1 MIESIKAKLWDLLK
15 EKQVS
20 LAMLYDREGRIL
32 WHKGRKIKGKTIHE
46 GEGFSKSC
54 IEKTIQNHSPVEQ
67 ADVVITLSGDGLPQS
82 ARILYVKSLIVQP
95 VTPNVFLYVDSG
107 IKESFSSSDLEVFKV
122 MGHLLGEMIDNIKKR
137 QQDIGGISGTS
148 EAIQKI
154 RELVIKYSLEEE
166 PVLLLGE
173 TGVGKNHIAE
183 LIHRFSGRKGPFTIV
198 HTPSIPESLFESEL
212 FGHKKGAFTGAS
224 DTKKGL
230 AEEAEGGTLFF
241 DEIAEVPISFQ
252 AKLLQF
258 IETKKYRVLGDSKE
272 KTADVRILAASNRSL
287 EQETREKRFRDDL
300 FYRLNVLPIEIPP
313 LRTRKEDIRA
323 LVKENEIH
331 LRGKSIGEEFWQVV
345 LDHDWPGNVRELIHV
360 IKRAGIQLKNPV
372 MGKEIETIIF
382 HHPREKAEEETGSS
396 IEHLREEIRSGK
408 TFWETAWKLFLNRD
422 ISRRDLHGFLEKYYI
437 ESDKNLKIMSR
448 QLNIDEK
455 DYPRFISALH
465 KYDIHPG
472 KG

>member
-1 MIESIKAKLWDLLK
+1 MIESIKTKLWDLLK

-54 IEKTIQNHSPVEQ
+54 IEKTIQNGIPVEQ
-67 ADVVITLSGDGLPQS
+67 ADVIITLSGDGLPQS
-82 ARILYVKSLIVQP
+82 ARILYVKSLMIQP
-95 VTPNVFLYVDSG
+95 IAPNFFLYVDSG
-107 IKESFSSSDLEVFKV
+107 IKEAFSSSDLEVFKV
-122 MGHLLGEMIDNIKKR
+122 MGHLLGEMIDNIKKH
-137 QQDIGGISGTS
+137 QQDIGG
-148 EAIQKI
+148 
-154 RELVIKYSLEEE
+154 ELVVKYSLEEE

-198 HTPSIPESLFESEL
+198 HTPSIPESLFESEI

-224 DTKKGL
+224 ETKKGL
-230 AEEAEGGTLFF
+230 AEEAQGGTLFF

-272 KTADVRILAASNRSL
+272 RTADVRILAASNRRL
-287 EQETREKRFRDDL
+287 EQETREKQFRDDL
-300 FYRLNVLPIEIPP
+300 YYRLNVLPIEIPP
-313 LRTRKEDIRA
+313 LRSRKEDIRA
-323 LVKENEIH
+323 IVKENETH
-331 LRGKSIGEEFWQVV
+331 LRGKCIGEEFWQVV
-345 LDHDWPGNVRELIHV
+345 LDHDWPGNVRELIHA
-360 IKRAGIQLKNPV
+360 IKRAGIQLKSPV
-372 MGKEIETIIF
+372 IGKEIETIIL
-382 HHPREKAEEETGSS
+382 HHPREKDEEGTGSS
-396 IEHLREEIRSGK
+396 IEHLREEIHSGK
-408 TFWETAWKLFLNRD
+408 SFWETAWKHFLNRD
-422 ISRRDLHGFLEKYYI
+422 ISRRDMRGFLEKYYI
-437 ESDKNLKIMSR
+437 EGDKNLKSMSR
-448 QLNIDEK
+448 HLHIEEK

-472 KG
+472 KPKGRALKFFP

>member
-1 MIESIKAKLWDLLK
+1 MIESIKTKLWDLLK

-32 WHKGRKIKGKTIHE
+32 WHKGRKIIGKTIHE

-54 IEKTIQNHSPVEQ
+54 IEKTIQNGSPVEQ
-67 ADVVITLSGDGLPQS
+67 ADVVIALSGDGLPQS
-82 ARILYVKSLIVQP
+82 ARILYVKSLMIQP
-95 VTPNVFLYVDSG
+95 VAPNFFLYVDSG
-107 IKESFSSSDLEVFKV
+107 IKESFSPPDLEIFRV
-122 MGHLLGEMIDNIKKR
+122 MGHLLGEMIDNIKKH
-137 QQDIGGISGTS
+137 QQDAGGISGTS
-148 EAIQKI
+148 KAIQKI

-198 HTPSIPESLFESEL
+198 HTPSIPESLFESEV

-230 AEEAEGGTLFF
+230 VEEAEGGTLFF

-272 KTADVRILAASNRSL
+272 RKADVRILAASNRSL
-287 EQETREKRFRDDL
+287 EDEVRQKQFRDDL
-300 FYRLNVLPIEIPP
+300 YYRLNVLPIEIPP
-313 LRTRKEDIRA
+313 LRTRKEDIRS
-323 LVKENEIH
+323 LVKENETH
-331 LRGKSIGEEFWQVV
+331 LRDKSISEEFWQVV
-345 LDHDWPGNVRELIHV
+345 MDHNWPGNVRELIHV
-360 IKRAGIQLKNPV
+360 IKRAGIQLKSPV
-372 MGKEIETIIF
+372 IGREIATIIL
-382 HHPREKAEEETGSS
+382 HHPKEKDEDETGSF
-396 IEHLREEIRSGK
+396 IEHLRKEIHSGK
-408 TFWETAWKLFLNRD
+408 NFWETAWKDFLNRD
-422 ISRRDLHGFLEKYYI
+422 ISRRELRGFLEKYYL
-437 ESDKNLKIMSR
+437 ESDKNLKSMSR
-448 QLNIDEK
+448 QLNIEKK

-472 KG
+472 KR